1 MSVYQRN
8 FKPYDGPKTPDRW
21 RFLIPARYAL
31 KDLFRSKLFIVF
43 TTLCFIFPLLC
54 ILPIYI
60 RHNAAVMDFL
70 IAGGEDIDNWVVIDE
85 IFFGFFMRFQGT
97 AAFLLVL
104 FSGPRLVSRDLANN
118 GLALYLCRPLSKTQ
132 YVAGKATVLALLVS
146 LITWIPGLLLWCLQV
161 GLEGTDWAANN
172 WRSAAAIFVGSWIW
186 IVVLAFLS
194 LAVSAWVKWRPVAG
208 FALLLIYF
216 GGFFFAQ
223 IVRALFHSD
232 WGHLVDL
239 HHNIRRVWTQLFDTS
254 APFFFSLPSGL
265 PGSAVWVALATLVA
279 LSMWLLARRIRA
291 YEVIS

>member
-1 MSVYQRN
+1 MSVYQRS
-8 FKPYDGPKTPDRW
+8 FKPYDGAMSSQRW

-43 TTLCFIFPLLC
+43 MTLCFIFPLLC
-54 ILPIYI
+54 IVPIYI
-60 RHNAAVMDFL
+60 RHNADVMAFL
-70 IAGGEDIDNWVVIDE
+70 ASGGEDIDSWVAIDE

-118 GLALYLCRPLSKTQ
+118 GLALYLCRPFSKTQ

-146 LITWIPGLLLWCLQV
+146 LITWIPGLLLWGLQA
-161 GLEGTDWAANN
+161 GLEGGEWAAGN
-172 WRSAAAIFVGSWIW
+172 WRSAVALFVGSWIW

-223 IVRALFHSD
+223 IVRALFKTD

-239 HHNIRRVWTQLFDTS
+239 HHNIRRVWAQLFDTT
-254 APFFFSLPSGL
+254 APFFFSLPDGL
-265 PGSAVWVALATLVA
+265 PGGAVWVALAGVVA
-279 LSMWLLARRIRA
+279 LSTWLLAWRIRA
-291 YEVIS
+291 YEVVS